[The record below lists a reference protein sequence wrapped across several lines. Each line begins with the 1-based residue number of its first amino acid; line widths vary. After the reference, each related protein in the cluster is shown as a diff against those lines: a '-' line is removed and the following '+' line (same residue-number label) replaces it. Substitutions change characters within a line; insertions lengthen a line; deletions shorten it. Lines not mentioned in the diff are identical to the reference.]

1 MKRCC
6 VGQKLGVQS
15 RTVHGDYSMANI
27 ASHDAKTSSGCR
39 LEFDLTRRD
48 LSMWSTE
55 AQEWVLQRREYAM
68 FVAASV
74 SDVRLER
81 KLEIV

>member
-1 MKRCC
+1 
-6 VGQKLGVQS
+6 
-15 RTVHGDYSMANI
+15 
-27 ASHDAKTSSGCR
+27 
-39 LEFDLTRRD
+39 
-48 LSMWSTE
+48 MWSTE